1 MTESK
6 DLMKEYEYYDDA
18 DIEDL
23 NTGEA
28 EAWG

>member
-6 DLMKEYEYYDDA
+6 DLMKDYEYYDDA

-23 NTGEA
+23 NTGEI
-28 EAWG
+28 EPYG